1 MRQNSHFH
9 LAPLKACKCQHNLA
23 RCLDGRRVSLN
34 LFLYNQAEE
43 QRKYKKSW
51 LGVSFPD

>member
-23 RCLDGRRVSLN
+23 CYLDGRRVSLN

-51 LGVSFPD
+51 LGVSFPV